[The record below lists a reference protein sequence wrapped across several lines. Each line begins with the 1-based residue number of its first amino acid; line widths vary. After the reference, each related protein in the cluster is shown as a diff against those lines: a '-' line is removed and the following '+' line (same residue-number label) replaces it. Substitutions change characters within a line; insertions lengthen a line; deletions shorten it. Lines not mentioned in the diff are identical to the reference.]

1 VHALATAVLAAA
13 LVASPAAL
21 PPSHTVRHT
30 TRLHQQSLEG
40 RKGVTTLP
48 SAVTQRYV
56 LTLPGSP
63 LPVIGLHES
72 YAGRDNPAPAGPS
85 TPPSP
90 GMIVLLA
97 ALALVGAGVLMTA
110 PRWLRGR

>member
-1 VHALATAVLAAA
+1 MHTLATAVLTAA

-21 PPSHTVRHT
+21 PSDQT